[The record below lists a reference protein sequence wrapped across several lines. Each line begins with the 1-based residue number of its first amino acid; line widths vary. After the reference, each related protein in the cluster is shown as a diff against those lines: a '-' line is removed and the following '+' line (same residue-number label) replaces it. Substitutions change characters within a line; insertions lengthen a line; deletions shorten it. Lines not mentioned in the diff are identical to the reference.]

1 MSVSSL
7 DTNLL
12 EVGSVSVKLPDR
24 FKTREEIERALGAN
38 RERIEAAAVELEA
51 AREVLRTLLAHGR
64 ALSVPVAVM
73 ARAAG
78 ISRETAHKFLREERR
93 QARARRTDG

>member
-1 MSVSSL
+1 M
-7 DTNLL
+7 
-12 EVGSVSVKLPDR
+12 PDR
-24 FKTREEIERALGAN
+24 FETREEIERALAAN
-38 RERIEAAAVELEA
+38 RERLEAAAAETAV
-51 AREVLRTLLAHGR
+51 AREVLRTLLARGR
-64 ALSVPVAVM
+64 AHGVPVAVM

>member
-1 MSVSSL
+1 VWSVR
-7 DTNLL
+7 
-12 EVGSVSVKLPDR
+12 VPDR
-24 FKTREEIERALGAN
+24 FETREEIERALAAN
-38 RERIEAAAVELEA
+38 RERLEAAAAETEA
-51 AREVLRTLLAHGR
+51 AREVLRALLARGR
-64 ALSVPVAVM
+64 VLSVPVAVM